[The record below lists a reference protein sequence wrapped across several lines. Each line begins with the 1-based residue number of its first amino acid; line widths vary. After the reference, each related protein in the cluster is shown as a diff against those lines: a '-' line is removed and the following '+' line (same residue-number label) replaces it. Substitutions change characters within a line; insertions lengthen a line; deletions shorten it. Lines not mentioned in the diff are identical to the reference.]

1 MFARSEEKEVARVY
15 VCVRTCVRMCFS
27 VHASLFLCVC
37 VCMSII
43 SVVHNIQ
50 SAALAK

>member
-37 VCMSII
+37 MSII
-43 SVVHNIQ
+43 SVVRNTQ